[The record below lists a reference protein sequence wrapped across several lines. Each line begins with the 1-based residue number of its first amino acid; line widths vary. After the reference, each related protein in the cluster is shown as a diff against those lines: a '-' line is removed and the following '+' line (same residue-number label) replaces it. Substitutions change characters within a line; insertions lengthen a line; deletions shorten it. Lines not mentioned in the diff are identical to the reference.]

1 MNVQLLRDGLRIE
14 SLRGDLIA
22 RVVPDNP
29 LEPDGAE
36 QRMDGSVTAVRWS
49 GWLPSAENGGV
60 PTWGPAGR
68 RAFDQ
73 WCTRLTQTLAEA
85 GGSVWVRPHARHV
98 LSDTPSCADFL
109 RRHASAHLKLL
120 LDPAGMLTSAM
131 LARADEHVERAL
143 SAFAGNPGIGA
154 VMLTNV
160 VRGSETELAPAP
172 IHRGLVDGSELAR
185 IVRAAVPEHVPLVL
199 LDGELEDQMR
209 LLNAR

>member
-1 MNVQLLRDGLRIE
+1 MNVQVLRDGLRIE
-14 SLRGDLIA
+14 SLKGGEVA
-22 RVVPDNP
+22 RVVLDNT

-36 QRMDGSVTAVRWS
+36 RRIEAPGIAVMWS
-49 GWLPSAENGGV
+49 GWLASGESGGV
-60 PTWGPAGR
+60 GTWGPAGR

-73 WCTRLTQTLAEA
+73 WCTHLKQTLAVS
-85 GGSVWVRPHARHV
+85 GGNVWVRPHARHV

-109 RRHASAHLKLL
+109 RRHASAQLKLL
-120 LDPAGMLTSAM
+120 LDPSGMLTPAM

-143 SAFAGNPGIGA
+143 SALAGNPGIGA

-172 IHRGLVDGSELAR
+172 IHRGLVDGSVLAR
-185 IVRAAVPEHVPLVL
+185 MARAAVPEHVPLVL